1 MNIPTLMI
9 LDREP
14 DCQDEV
20 MNIQQDSNT
29 LILHALEDVTIA
41 LLDGNFP
48 SGTLRFKAGQ
58 IIMLPL
64 LELDE
69 EE

>member
-1 MNIPTLMI
+1 MRLPTIMI

-14 DCQDEV
+14 DSQDEV
-20 MNIQQDSNT
+20 MNIQQESNT

-41 LLDGNFP
+41 LLDGDFP
-48 SGTLRFKAGQ
+48 SGTLRFKKNQ

-64 LELDE
+64 IELEE
-69 EE
+69 